1 MNSYDWVECLDKMK
15 EECLPTVIKA
25 LPSFADRLE
34 WMKHWHVAKNLKWTT
49 VMDYV
54 VTRYKHFLDIDEGI
68 CRFY

>member
-34 WMKHWHVAKNLKWTT
+34 WMKH
-49 VMDYV
+49 
-54 VTRYKHFLDIDEGI
+54 
-68 CRFY
+68 